1 MAAKKPVPVA
11 TEEKKEELNPTA
23 TENKEM
29 TETPAIKEVPEFKE
43 TNKEMPKDYNEANS
57 VIFGDEVREIKSTKL
72 KYHRNRT
79 AVAYRILQL
88 YPLPDM
94 LSADKGV
101 FDPERDGD
109 QILFDFLVAV
119 FDDSKFVQ
127 RHYDNM
133 TAEDIDRIVEI
144 FCRVNGITEKEE
156 EAKNRQAKGTKA

>member
-11 TEEKKEELNPTA
+11 TEKETEVLTPTA
-23 TENKEM
+23 TEEKIM
-29 TETPAIKEVPEFKE
+29 TETPATKEIPNAVSNDKAL
-43 TNKEMPKDYNEANS
+43 PKDYNEANS
-57 VIFGDEVREIKSTKL
+57 VVFGEEVREIKPTKL

-88 YPLPDM
+88 YPLPDV
-94 LSADKGV
+94 LSMDKGV
-101 FDPERDGD
+101 LDPDRDGD

-133 TAEDIDRIVEI
+133 TTADIDRIVQI
-144 FCRVNGITEKEE
+144 FCKVNGITEKEE